1 MKKMISVLSAFTI
14 ALTAIPTCAHAKQSD
29 DPELYELAYSLGA
42 DKDYL
47 SIINYVHDEERPLN
61 KSCYED
67 FLSKCSIIEAA
78 YASDSKFKALTSNG
92 LCMGIAMIEIL
103 SHNGIISP
111 SDLKDGAAS
120 LKEITY
126 DEEIDKYITN
136 YQAVQAYSKLDMYDQ
151 YLIDNLTYE
160 EKIDRLIA
168 TAEKCMKEKRYFF
181 IDFRDKTF
189 AHALCGIGVT
199 DGSWTFNDKS
209 YDKCVLVLDS
219 NAKNKDMEPIGF
231 TNEICIYISSETKE
245 SYIPYYDSL
254 FADDNKMSFVAIDDD
269 TLLNNKGAINPS
281 EKIDT
286 DLTGMK
292 QFWYNEP
299 AGQNIK
305 VYSML
310 NNPDSSSDQD
320 KMIAEDMGDKN
331 CFKAD
336 VIKMEIEKGKLG
348 PRGYIYVDEDRWID
362 ISFTIDTED
371 AFETKAKLNCDIEIS
386 DDKVSITNKNDV
398 PLVFNAFIHMNDN
411 SYNFAP
417 YYKWSIGGK
426 VTDKVEI
433 EISDNGMLF
442 KNEGMN
448 DANISPSYYTLD
460 DNGIFED
467 FIVNLPN
474 KYDRY
479 YLSTSNNVLLSID
492 EDKNVVYYIDDNGD
506 DVYDTR
512 VQKGDINCDGFID
525 AVDASKVLSVYAR
538 LSTIINNPVDYSLG
552 DINNDGF
559 IDAVDAS
566 AILAKYAELS
576 TT

>member
-1 MKKMISVLSAFTI
+1 MKKMISVLSALTI
-14 ALTAIPTCAHAKQSD
+14 ALTAIPTYAYAKQSD

-42 DKDYL
+42 DTDYL
-47 SIINYVHDEERPLN
+47 SIINYTHNEERPLN
-61 KSCYED
+61 KECYAD
-67 FLSKCSIIEAA
+67 FLSKCTVVEAA
-78 YASDSKFKALTSNG
+78 YASKNKFNALTSSG

-111 SDLKDGAAS
+111 SDLKEGATS

-136 YQAVQAYSKLDMYDQ
+136 YQAVQAYSELDMYDQ

-160 EKIDRLIA
+160 EKIDRLIE
-168 TAEKCMKEKRYFF
+168 TAEKSMKENRYFL

-231 TNEICIYISSETKE
+231 TNEICIYINSQTKE
-245 SYIPYYDSL
+245 SYVPYYDRL
-254 FADDNKMSFVAIDDD
+254 FTEDAEISFVAIDDD
-269 TLLNNKGAINPS
+269 TILNNKGAINPS
-281 EKIDT
+281 EKVET

-292 QFWYNEP
+292 QFMYNEP
-299 AGQNIK
+299 AGQDIK
-305 VYSML
+305 VYSMI
-310 NNPDSSSDQD
+310 NDPDSISDQD
-320 KMIAEDMGDKN
+320 KFIIEDVGNKK

-336 VIKMEIEKGKLG
+336 VVKMEIEKGRLG
-348 PRGYIYVDEDRWID
+348 PRGYIYIDEDRWID
-362 ISFTIDTED
+362 ISFAIDND
-371 AFETKAKLNCDIEIS
+371 DVYETKAKLNCDIELS
-386 DDKVSITNKNDV
+386 DDRISITNKNDV
-398 PLVFNAFIHMNDN
+398 PLIFNAFIYMNDG

-417 YYKWSIGGK
+417 YYKWTVGGK

-433 EISDNGMLF
+433 EISDEGMLF
-442 KNEGMN
+442 KNDSMI
-448 DANISPSYYTLD
+448 DISVSPSYYTLD
-460 DNGIFED
+460 ENGRFED
-467 FIVNLPN
+467 LSVHLPN
-474 KYDRY
+474 EYECY
-479 YLSTSNNVLLSID
+479 YLSTSNNALLSID
-492 EDKNVVYYIDDNGD
+492 EDKNLIYYIDDNGD

-525 AVDASKVLSVYAR
+525 AVDASKVLSIYAK
-538 LSTIINNPVDYSLG
+538 LSTLINNPVDYSLG